1 MILVRN
7 LRLSPDED
15 ISLLPARAAE
25 KLRIPASQIERCILK
40 KRSLDASSLHLHG
53 KCEHIR
59 QRRQASAP
67 LQNPGC
73 GSGSVAPILHPTLP
87 R

>member
-40 KRSLDASSLHLHG
+40 KRSLDARKKDRIHYICTVSVS
-53 KCEHIR
+53 I
-59 QRRQASAP
+59 
-67 LQNPGC
+67 
-73 GSGSVAPILHPTLP
+73 SGSEDRLLC